1 MDINYHEQLTKG
13 NKLFR
18 AADHLAYVT
27 YPFLKDNK
35 LIIAI
40 TENLYNSMI
49 YHLTALLQFEI
60 YYKRL
65 HEMPLDTLDKIRA
78 FQEHCMHRYNFNA
91 RQIEIIK
98 DLHNLMKERKS
109 SIMEFCRNDK
119 YIIYNNLEVKSISIS
134 TLRNYLFIS
143 KDFVRK
149 INLIIQN
156 AK

>member
-1 MDINYHEQLTKG
+1 MDINYNEQLTKG
-13 NKLFR
+13 NRLFR

-35 LIIAI
+35 LII
-40 TENLYNSMI
+40 
-49 YHLTALLQFEI
+49 EI

-65 HEMPLDTLDKIRA
+65 HEMPLDTLDKIRT
-78 FQEHCMHRYNFNA
+78 FQEHCMYRYNFNA

-98 DLHNLMKERKS
+98 DLHNLMKERKN

-119 YIIYNNLEVKSISIS
+119 YIIYNNIEVKSISIN